1 MVGGYDT
8 GWNELFALL
17 RRLTGRRL
25 PAMPTPR
32 PVAMGFGR
40 LMDGAQR
47 LLPGKAPLAYEG
59 IYIATQHPR
68 TDDSRTAAELGV
80 EPAPLGE
87 TLTDM
92 IRWMVEAGRIRPKAA
107 GELA

>member
-1 MVGGYDT
+1 M
-8 GWNELFALL
+8 
-17 RRLTGRRL
+17 
-25 PAMPTPR
+25 
-32 PVAMGFGR
+32 
-40 LMDGAQR
+40 
-47 LLPGKAPLAYEG
+47 AYEG

-68 TDDSRTAAELGV
+68 TDDSRTVAELGV
-80 EPAPLGE
+80 EPAPLEE